1 MQEGAANKTTE
12 GASET
17 VSMDA
22 PPLTDPHLEGES
34 EETTVALANDSA
46 TGQLLQMEAD
56 QPLHEEATGKAV
68 LDRESD
74 GLSDEK
80 MSTGNSISESEGP
93 SETGL
98 AETDSGIM
106 KQSAEKREDASVDD
120 IQEGETKQKDM
131 ATSVFDPKIPDEDA
145 RDVEQDDTAMDSK
158 TTDSATPDDSKGEG
172 KSSETA
178 DKKGEHFDSEEDEPE
193 LDSEASFPESE
204 DSAMEDEEA
213 SSRQGGLPHPHVS
226 QNLTRLTLTSQFTEE
241 DLYNP
246 EKASGRQPPEQSEQT
261 ARSESDHQSLVES
274 EKLSTKFEYLESR
287 SPQVTGNLPSPG
299 PYSAPSTSK
308 LGKLLDSIPTP
319 AGKVTD
325 DPSSDDSAP
334 AKDLSGSDLNMQ
346 MLSNSDVPKVF
357 MCGEVLP
364 TKPEK
369 KSRIAPPPNLK
380 GCGFQTKLKTAK
392 RGTVRFSD
400 QASSRKTTK
409 VASSSSSSDHTQ
421 IPKRSKYSPTSK
433 VSKHSANISHQD
445 LGSTS
450 VEIITPPDIDYSAS
464 KIFLSKTKKSA
475 KKKQQSMKESCDTD
489 YPTAHPLDISM
500 KGSKVPMILEILPEA
515 AESPEPATAT
525 EKSVKQHKIGSKRR
539 CTTLEEPGLPVSAT
553 HEAHLGY
560 LPSKAKK
567 QKKTVSE
574 FDKRTLRPR
583 TKPLSRPMVPKS
595 LDASPASKTDVIAS
609 EPSSSH
615 PPATTPKP
623 SSSHPPATT
632 PKTRKSIG
640 RIKKGKKGK
649 CYFELIIMPLKYA
662 RSKNLMR
669 KCR

>member
-34 EETTVALANDSA
+34 DETTVALANDSA

-98 AETDSGIM
+98 AETVSGIM
-106 KQSAEKREDASVDD
+106 KQSAQKREDASVDD
-120 IQEGETKQKDM
+120 VQEGETKQKKDM
-131 ATSVFDPKIPDEDA
+131 TTSVFDPKIPDEDA
-145 RDVEQDDTAMDSK
+145 RDLEQDDTAMDSK
-158 TTDSATPDDSKGEG
+158 TIDSATPDDSKGEG
-172 KSSETA
+172 KYSETA

-193 LDSEASFPESE
+193 LYSEASFSESG

-213 SSRQGGLPHPHVS
+213 SSRQGGLPRPHVS
-226 QNLTRLTLTSQFTEE
+226 QNLTRLTVTSQFTEE
-241 DLYNP
+241 DLYSP
-246 EKASGRQPPEQSEQT
+246 EKAIGRQPPEQSEQT
-261 ARSESDHQSLVES
+261 TRSESDHQSLVES

-287 SPQVTGNLPSPG
+287 SPQVTGDLPSPG

-380 GCGFQTKLKTAK
+380 GCGFKTKLKTAK
-392 RGTVRFSD
+392 CGTVRFSD

-409 VASSSSSSDHTQ
+409 GVSSSSSSDHTQ
-421 IPKRSKYSPTSK
+421 MPKRSKYSPTSK
-433 VSKHSANISHQD
+433 VSKHGANISH
-445 LGSTS
+445 GSTS

-464 KIFLSKTKKSA
+464 KIFLRKTKTSA

-539 CTTLEEPGLPVSAT
+539 CTALEEPGLPASAT

-583 TKPLSRPMVPKS
+583 AKPLSQPMVPKS
-595 LDASPASKTDVIAS
+595 LDASPTDVIVS

-632 PKTRKSIG
+632 PKPSSSHPPATAPKTQKSIG
-640 RIKKGKKGK
+640 RIKKGKKGTV
-649 CYFELIIMPLKYA
+649 YMLF
-662 RSKNLMR
+662 
-669 KCR
+669 